1 MTKQSKL
8 IDFISD
14 FKNAMLVTHAPGGS
28 LHARP
33 MAIAKVEDDGTV
45 WFVTDRHSGKVDD
58 LKSDRD
64 VAVTM
69 QSSKKFIALT
79 ATCEPVDDQ
88 LMIDKLFNESWKV
101 WFPGG
106 KTDESLLLLKI
117 NPSHGEFWDNSG
129 VQGVKY
135 LFKAGKAY
143 LAGDRPEMDESINA
157 SVSL

>member
-14 FKNAMLVTHAPGGS
+14 FKNAMLVTHVPSGP

-45 WFVTDRHSGKVDD
+45 WFVTDRHSGKVAD
-58 LKSDRD
+58 LKADD
-64 VAVTM
+64 EVAVTM
-69 QSSKKFIALT
+69 QGGKKFVALT

-106 KTDESLLLLKI
+106 KTDESLLLLKVM
-117 NPSHGEFWDNSG
+117 PSEGEFWDNSG
-129 VQGVKY
+129 LQGAKY
-135 LFKAGKAY
+135 MFKAGKAY
-143 LAGDRPEMDESINA
+143 LAGERPEVDESLNA